1 VTSTLPEVAHP
12 TQVRRARDV
21 RRVGL
26 ALLFV
31 FLLAGGTGL
40 LGTRTGETSATSGDW
55 SIVVTHPTW
64 SRAGHA
70 VRLEFEVRHRG
81 GFDPARPV
89 RVRFLSSYFDLFDEN
104 AFTPAPDKETS
115 DDRYT
120 VDEFTAP
127 GGEVLLISVDTRIE
141 PARQRGEAG
150 EVAVL
155 DEQGR
160 VLVQASFRTRLL
172 P

>member
-1 VTSTLPEVAHP
+1 MTSTLPEVAHA
-12 TQVRRARDV
+12 TKVRRARDI

-26 ALLFV
+26 ALLFA
-31 FLLAGGTGL
+31 FLLLGGTGL
-40 LGTRTGETSATSGDW
+40 LGTRTGETSVTTGDW

-70 VRLEFEVRHRG
+70 VRLEFEIRHRG
-81 GFDPARPV
+81 GFDRAEPV

-127 GGEVLLISVDTRIE
+127 DGEVLLVSVDTRIE
-141 PARQRGEAG
+141 PARQRGETG
-150 EVAVL
+150 EVAVV

-160 VLVQASFRTRLL
+160 PLVQVSFRTRLL

>member
-1 VTSTLPEVAHP
+1 MTSTLPEVADP
-12 TQVRRARDV
+12 KTVRRARDI

-26 ALLFV
+26 AALFA
-31 FLLAGGTGL
+31 FLLLGGVGL
-40 LGTRTGETSATSGDW
+40 LGTRTGETSASAGGW
-55 SIVVTHPTW
+55 SLVVTHPTW
-64 SRAGHA
+64 SRPGHA
-70 VRLEFEVRHRG
+70 VKVEFEVRHAG
-81 GFDPARPV
+81 GFDPSKPI

-127 GGEVLLISVDTRIE
+127 EGDVLLISVDTRIE
-141 PARQRGEAG
+141 PARQRGEEG
-150 EVAVL
+150 EAAVL

-160 VLVQASFRTRLL
+160 PLVEARFRTRIV